1 LERLRLAEAAR
12 LLAEKD
18 MAAVAQIA
26 YFVRFSNI
34 SCFAKLF
41 KVAYGCAPKA
51 FRGACP
57 WQRCPGPDN
66 TIIII
71 PSKISFC

>member
-1 LERLRLAEAAR
+1 LERLRLAGTAR

-34 SCFAKLF
+34 SCLAKLF
-41 KVAYGCAPKA
+41 TEAYGCAPKA
-51 FRGACP
+51 FRSACS
-57 WQRCPGPDN
+57 WQRCPGRDN